1 MSRTSLARRH
11 YCTVIVVLTALVA
24 VGASLVVGD
33 RMNPVDGFFYDL
45 SLAAT
50 KARPGTTG
58 EPVAVIA
65 LDRASLASDALAP
78 LPRAFLSPVWAQLLD
93 GLVQAGASAVGFDII
108 FAYSANRLPGSDGQY
123 DKGFLTALVQA
134 RDRVV
139 LARSPQASPALP
151 FVAAVL
157 DPGADAELTGDPD
170 GIVRWMRATIDTA
183 GGQSVPAFAAS
194 VLARAKAP
202 QMPPHWLLA
211 PRAALE
217 AIPTYRIIDV
227 LHCLDRDP
235 AALRQAF
242 AGKIVLIGTNL
253 PEEDR
258 KRAPDRFMPPVAE
271 RSGKPGGCGLDRLG
285 ASDPG
290 SGTTPGVLVHAAAI
304 EAAMTGD
311 IVHPLPWPARAAVAA
326 LFAVAGSL
334 LGLALRPWIAAIGLG
349 ALGGGG
355 FIAALVALGFGWWFA
370 LVVPFGAATV
380 AMIVAY
386 IARFLLEERRRR
398 RVQGAFSH
406 YLAPAIVDQLAENQ
420 DGLHLGGELREVT
433 VMFADLSGFTA
444 LSGKVG
450 PSELMTVTN
459 AYLGLIVEA
468 VEANGG
474 YVDKFIGDAVMGV
487 WGAPAPNADHAG
499 AAARAAL
506 QAVDAVLQAKK
517 RADASGEHGY
527 SLKIGLNSGPAVVG
541 NVGAPRRFNY
551 TAVGETVNIAARLE
565 GVPGD
570 YGCRIIVGPATA
582 EAVADRFLLCELD
595 WIKVK
600 GKAEAIAIYELI
612 GTKADAS
619 ATQLAYV
626 EQYHAALDRYR
637 AGDFAAAETC
647 WRKQT
652 RDPLLD
658 LVGASPPWV
667 MAERCAA
674 LQAVPEEEAWDG
686 IFVKTTK

>member
-1 MSRTSLARRH
+1 VSRTSLARRH
-11 YCTVIVVLTALVA
+11 YRTVIVILAALVA
-24 VGASLVVGD
+24 AGASLAVGA
-33 RMNPVDGFFYDL
+33 RMNPIDGFFYDL

-50 KARPGTTG
+50 KTRPGTTG
-58 EPVAVIA
+58 EPVAVIV
-65 LDRASLASDALAP
+65 LDRVSLAADELAS
-78 LPRAFLSPVWAQLLD
+78 LPRAFLSPVWARLLD
-93 GLVQAGASAVGFDII
+93 GLVQAGASAVGFDVI

-123 DKGFLTALVQA
+123 DKGFLTVLAQA

-151 FVAAVL
+151 FIAAVL
-157 DPGADAELTGDPD
+157 DPGADAELRSDPD
-170 GIVRWMRATIDTA
+170 GVVRWMRSAVETA
-183 GGQSVPAFAAS
+183 DGQSVPAFAAA
-194 VLARAKAP
+194 VLAHAKAT
-202 QMPPHWLLA
+202 QMPSHWLLA
-211 PRAALE
+211 PRDALE
-217 AIPTYRIIDV
+217 AIPTYRVIDV
-227 LHCLDRDP
+227 LRCLGRDP
-235 AALRQAF
+235 AALQQAF

-258 KRAPDRFMPPVAE
+258 KRAPDRFMPPAQE
-271 RSGKPGGCGLDRLG
+271 RSGMLGDCVLDRHG

-290 SGTTPGVLVHAAAI
+290 SGTTPGVFLHAAAI
-304 EAAMTGD
+304 EAAVTGD
-311 IVHPLPWPARAAVAA
+311 IVRPLPWPARAAVAA
-326 LFAVAGSL
+326 IFAIAGSL
-334 LGLALRPWIAAIGLG
+334 LGLALRPWIAAIGLA
-349 ALGGGG
+349 ALAAAG
-355 FIAALVALGFGWWFA
+355 FVAALVMLGLGWWFA
-370 LVVPFGAATV
+370 LAVPVGAAIT
-380 AMIVAY
+380 AMVVAY

-406 YLAPAIVDQLAENQ
+406 YLAPGIVDQLAESEA
-420 DGLHLGGELREVT
+420 GLRLGGELRDVT

-450 PSELMTVTN
+450 PGELMAVTN
-459 AYLGLIVEA
+459 AYLGLIVTA

-487 WGAPAPNADHAG
+487 WGAPVPDADHA
-499 AAARAAL
+499 ASAARAAL

-517 RADASGEHGY
+517 RADARGEHGY

-565 GVPGD
+565 SVPGD
-570 YGCRIIVGPATA
+570 YGCHIVVGPATA
-582 EAVADRFLLCELD
+582 EAIADRFLLCELD

-612 GTKADAS
+612 GAKADAS
-619 ATQLAYV
+619 PAELAYV

-652 RDPLLD
+652 QSQSLD
-658 LVGASPPWV
+658 LVGASPPRI
-667 MAERCAA
+667 MAERCAV
-674 LQAVPEEEAWDG
+674 LQAASVEEAWDG
-686 IFVKTTK
+686 VFVKTTK